1 MFIVYASFQFPT
13 AFFIIFVI
21 WRLEKSASKSE
32 KKCSKP
38 PHQPA
43 LSKVD
48 GKRKVDDS
56 KSANNNTDDDDDDI
70 VMTSSSKM
78 KTVPLK
84 TEDEKKC
91 NNAKAW
97 SYFL

>member
-1 MFIVYASFQFPT
+1 MLFVYASFKSPT
-13 AFFIIFVI
+13 AILIIFVN
-21 WRLEKSASKSE
+21 WRLEKSVSKSE

-56 KSANNNTDDDDDDI
+56 KSAKSNTDDDDDDI

-84 TEDEKKC
+84 SDDEKLC
-91 NNAKAW
+91 YNVLAW
-97 SYFL
+97 SSLL

>member
-1 MFIVYASFQFPT
+1 MFIVYASFQSPT

-32 KKCSKP
+32 KKSSKP

-56 KSANNNTDDDDDDI
+56 KSAKRNSDDDDDDI

-78 KTVPLK
+78 KTLK
-84 TEDEKKC
+84 SEYENKC
-91 NNAKAW
+91 NNA
-97 SYFL
+97 